1 MKRIQKKYEILP
13 GVPTP
18 DFKTIV
24 DAASDYSTTGVEGV
38 EVRRVEFEAEESERF
53 TPTVTTGAVANEL
66 NKLGAQVSANEA
78 KEAQERKRKMEAIK
92 QRAVSAPESMSDL
105 RKAAAERMSDEQ
117 REDFAQKIAEEEQQ
131 IAEQEAKQKAREERK
146 QMQQKALEDSLAR
159 KAAKEQEI
167 ADKVAQYEKELRES
181 EKQRQKEAA
190 AKAKEEPT
198 VATDEETLDD
208 FSEFL

>member
-38 EVRRVEFEAEESERF
+38 EVRHVEFEAEESERF

-66 NKLGAQVSANEA
+66 NKLGAQVSAN
-78 KEAQERKRKMEAIK
+78 EAQERKRKMEAIK

-167 ADKVAQYEKELRES
+167 AELKDQLLRARAERLWTIS
-181 EKQRQKEAA
+181 ASSSDN
-190 AKAKEEPT
+190 T
-198 VATDEETLDD
+198 
-208 FSEFL
+208 